1 QAIMD
6 RWIGKTAVVTGAASG
21 IGEAIT
27 RALLRKGVNVVA
39 LDIQK
44 EKLAS
49 LAEWQLTAKER
60 EGFSA
65 ALHPIHC
72 DVSVEKDIDAAFQQ
86 IDAYGG
92 VDIMVNNAG
101 VMSYRCIIDSN
112 RKEFERLLNINVLA
126 VAVCTNKA
134 VRSMRDRNVEGHV
147 FNINSILGHRLPSS
161 SFSEVKSLN
170 NFNMYP
176 VCKHANVCLTN
187 IVRREIV
194 AVKAPI
200 RVTSISPGCV
210 KTNIAEGCEEIQQI
224 LEKIPTLKP
233 DDVADALIYAL
244 GTRPEVQ
251 IIELTLQHTNE
262 YLN

>member
-1 QAIMD
+1 MD

-101 VMSYRCIIDSN
+101 VMSYRCIIGMSYLY
-112 RKEFERLLNINVLA
+112 R
-126 VAVCTNKA
+126 
-134 VRSMRDRNVEGHV
+134 
-147 FNINSILGHRLPSS
+147 
-161 SFSEVKSLN
+161 
-170 NFNMYP
+170 
-176 VCKHANVCLTN
+176 
-187 IVRREIV
+187 
-194 AVKAPI
+194 
-200 RVTSISPGCV
+200 TSR
-210 KTNIAEGCEEIQQI
+210 
-224 LEKIPTLKP
+224 IPFK
-233 DDVADALIYAL
+233 
-244 GTRPEVQ
+244 R
-251 IIELTLQHTNE
+251 
-262 YLN
+262 